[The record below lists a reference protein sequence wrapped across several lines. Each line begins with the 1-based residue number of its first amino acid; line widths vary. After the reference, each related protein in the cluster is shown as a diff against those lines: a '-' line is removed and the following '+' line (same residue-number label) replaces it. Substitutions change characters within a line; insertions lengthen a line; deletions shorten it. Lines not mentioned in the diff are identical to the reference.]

1 MKKILKFSVLAI
13 SISLIRHTGFAID
26 LSGTYDCIIY
36 ENDHSVH
43 HAMIKY
49 LLDPKSSDI
58 DHGIGAYH
66 FEGGFQKDGS
76 YIYSGEAISHGDTM
90 AEYFQ
95 SKKDKNDSG
104 IEVISIKQEFYRNG
118 REEIDL
124 QKLTYES
131 PYLNGSTIEINCS
144 RRGVMIV
151 AGQAS

>member
-1 MKKILKFSVLAI
+1 MKKVLKFSVLAI
-13 SISLIRHTGFAID
+13 SISLISHTGFAID

-58 DHGIGAYH
+58 NHGIGTYH

-76 YIYSGEAISHGDTM
+76 YVYQGEAIARGDTM

-95 SKKDKNDSG
+95 SKKDPNDNG
-104 IEVISIKQEFYRNG
+104 VQIISIKQKLDQKGGEKVY
-118 REEIDL
+118 L

-131 PYLNGSTIEINCS
+131 PYANGSTMEINCS
-144 RRGVMIV
+144 K
-151 AGQAS
+151 S